1 MDNTSYLELDA
12 SALHNNFEYIRNRL
26 SERTT
31 LSHVIKGNAYGHGV
45 GQFVP
50 LAMKYGAR
58 HFSVFDSF
66 EAYELKQCL
75 GEHPARIMIM
85 GMIFDEQIEWAIEND
100 IEFFVFELHR
110 LKRALATARKMKKPA
125 LIHLELETGM
135 NRTGLEKGY
144 WPTVA
149 RLLKEYEDCV
159 ELMGFCTHF
168 AGAESIANHIRIR
181 RQIKRFR
188 NGVSRFNE
196 HGVKAHYHHTACS
209 AAFMRFPQTHMD
221 MVRIGIMQYGFWPS
235 METYIATEG
244 ASENPSDPLRRV
256 ISWKSTV
263 MSTKRVDKG
272 DYIGYGTSF
281 LATQDMVVA
290 AVPVGYGHGFSRS
303 LSNSGRALVRGERV
317 PVIGTVNMNMM
328 VLDVSNLDNVE
339 TGDEVVLIGQQGER
353 RIDVSSFSDY
363 SDQLNYELLTRLPK
377 DIPRYVVNA
386 S

>member
-1 MDNTSYLELDA
+1 MDNTSYIELDGA
-12 SALHNNFEYIRNRL
+12 ALHNNLEYIRNRL
-26 SERTT
+26 PENTI
-31 LSHVIKGNAYGHGV
+31 LSHVVKGNAYGHGID
-45 GQFVP
+45 QFVP
-50 LAMKYGAR
+50 LALRYGAE

-66 EAYELKQCL
+66 EAYHLKKCL
-75 GEHPARIMIM
+75 GDHPARIMIM
-85 GMIFDEQIEWAIEND
+85 GMIFDHQIEWAIEQD
-100 IEFFVFELHR
+100 VEFFVFELHR
-110 LKRALATARKMKKPA
+110 LKRALATARKMGKPA
-125 LIHLELETGM
+125 RIHLELETGM
-135 NRTGLEKGY
+135 NRTGLEKSY

-149 RLLKEYEDCV
+149 RLLKEYDDCV
-159 ELMGFCTHF
+159 ALMGFCTHY

-181 RQIKRFR
+181 RQIKRFKSGVKR
-188 NGVSRFNE
+188 FGENGVEARFL
-196 HGVKAHYHHTACS
+196 HTACS

-256 ISWKSTV
+256 ISWKSQV
-263 MSTKRVDKG
+263 MSTKRVSKG

-303 LSNSGRALVRGERV
+303 LSNSGRALVRGVRV

-328 VLDVSNLDNVE
+328 LLDASHLDNSE
-339 TGDEVVLIGQQGER
+339 TGDEVVLIGEQGDQ

-363 SDQLNYELLTRLPK
+363 SSQLNYELLTRLPQ